1 MTEKEQMLQKI
12 PGYLSKERFEKIL
25 AFFKTEAYKDQEWAT
40 FEKEFKS
47 NLKP

>member
-12 PGYLSKERFEKIL
+12 PGYLAVEKFEKIL
-25 AFFKTEAYKDQEWAT
+25 AFFKTEAYKDNEWET

-47 NLKP
+47 NL